1 MNKFIEQ
8 IINILKKDKRLFS
21 KEDNK
26 LLKGELISLISK
38 DDEKLLELL
47 ASNKEIEKRFFK
59 KIGKLTI
66 FQKENFLQLITMNEF
81 LPDSFTAFEVN
92 IGLSNNKKLI
102 SSQEDISLVF
112 PHKDCILEGGQ
123 DKEDVKREE
132 IFYNTTLAPDEIDR
146 LKEPKVL
153 TNWKKFDSKGE
164 HSIKDISI
172 KDNLVIKGNNL
183 MALYSLIPK
192 FRNKIKLIYID
203 PPYNTGSDSF
213 NYNDS
218 FNHSTW
224 LTFMKNRLEIARD
237 LLSDDGLIFV
247 QCDSNEQAY
256 LKVLMDDIFSREN
269 FITTIIVKSKTP
281 SGVGQESYIFDVIEN
296 VHCYAKNCNKVES
309 NSYKIFDEI
318 IDEESK
324 TAKNYHFYIENFGN
338 KESEFNLSTGK
349 GQPIK
354 VVKLKNFKY
363 KNNPVKQTTKEWVYN
378 NYEKIFRLSPANG
391 GLMKKI
397 TPQLPKEPCYIEY
410 TPSKGKYAN
419 RLVKIYFINREM
431 VVMLTESSEKD
442 EKNKLVN
449 KLVNI
454 HNNWTNESLWQGIA
468 NEGGVKMKNG
478 KKPEKLLQRIID
490 ITTKKDDIV
499 MDFFAGAGT
508 TGAVAHKMNRQYIL
522 IEQMDYI
529 HDLPEARLKNVISGD
544 QTGISKDVGWKGGGS
559 FVYTELLEWN
569 NKYIRDL
576 ENAKTKADIK
586 KIKTKIEKEAFY
598 KYQID
603 TSKFD
608 NKEFDKLTEK
618 EQKEVLI
625 DVLDMNHLYVN
636 LDSINDAT
644 FAVSKEDKE
653 LNKKFYNQK

>member
-1 MNKFIEQ
+1 
-8 IINILKKDKRLFS
+8 
-21 KEDNK
+21 
-26 LLKGELISLISK
+26 
-38 DDEKLLELL
+38 
-47 ASNKEIEKRFFK
+47 
-59 KIGKLTI
+59 
-66 FQKENFLQLITMNEF
+66 
-81 LPDSFTAFEVN
+81 
-92 IGLSNNKKLI
+92 
-102 SSQEDISLVF
+102 
-112 PHKDCILEGGQ
+112 
-123 DKEDVKREE
+123 
-132 IFYNTTLAPDEIDR
+132 
-146 LKEPKVL
+146 
-153 TNWKKFDSKGE
+153 
-164 HSIKDISI
+164 
-172 KDNLVIKGNNL
+172 
-183 MALYSLIPK
+183 
-192 FRNKIKLIYID
+192 
-203 PPYNTGSDSF
+203 
-213 NYNDS
+213 
-218 FNHSTW
+218 
-224 LTFMKNRLEIARD
+224 
-237 LLSDDGLIFV
+237 
-247 QCDSNEQAY
+247 
-256 LKVLMDDIFSREN
+256 
-269 FITTIIVKSKTP
+269 
-281 SGVGQESYIFDVIEN
+281 
-296 VHCYAKNCNKVES
+296 VES